1 MKFGKVDN
9 PEQIDFTLP
18 KTHKDTLTL
27 LNNFKATKK
36 PSIYVGCAKWNRAD
50 LKGFYPRG
58 TKDEL
63 AYYAKQFNS
72 IELNATFYRNFP
84 AEQFEKWRLKT
95 PENFKFFPK
104 LGQEISH
111 WKRLNGVED
120 VVNSYLYNFSNLQQ
134 KLGTIFLQL
143 HANFGPK
150 NFEKLQNF
158 VESWP
163 KETPLAVE
171 VRHKDWFAD
180 AAITEDFY
188 QLLEE
193 NNIANVLVDTAG
205 RRDMMHMRLT
215 NNEAFVRYVGANHP
229 TDYNRLENWIHKL
242 KEWIDAGLQNVHFFI
257 HQNIEKE
264 SPLLATHFI
273 KKLNSEFNL
282 DLTLPNNSDS
292 SLQSNQIDLF

>member
-9 PEQIDFTLP
+9 PENVDFTIPEIKKETFNVLDN
-18 KTHKDTLTL
+18 KKGK
-27 LNNFKATKK
+27 LNF
-36 PSIYVGCAKWNRAD
+36 YVGCAKWNRAD

-63 AYYAKQFNS
+63 EYYSKQFNS

-84 AEQFEKWRLKT
+84 AQQFEKWKLKT

-120 VVNSYLYNFSNLQQ
+120 VVNNYINNFSNLEE
-134 KLGTIFLQL
+134 KLGTIFLQM

-150 NFEKLQNF
+150 NFNALKNF

-163 KETPLAVE
+163 KKLPLAIE
-171 VRHKDWFAD
+171 VRHKDWFSD
-180 AAITEDFY
+180 KEIFKDFTR
-188 QLLEE
+188 LLEE

-215 NNEAFVRYVGANHP
+215 NNEAFIRYVGANHP
-229 TDYNRLENWIHKL
+229 TDYDRLDDWVEKL
-242 KEWIDAGLQNVHFFI
+242 QELVAAGLKNIHFFI
-257 HQNIEKE
+257 HQNVEKE
-264 SPLLATHFI
+264 SPLLASYFI
-273 KKLNSEFNL
+273 KQVNNTFNL
-282 DLTLPNNSDS
+282 NLNIPNGS
-292 SLQSNQIDLF
+292 SNQTSLL

>member
-9 PEQIDFTLP
+9 PEAIDFTIP
-18 KTHKDTLTL
+18 KTHKDTLAL
-27 LNNFKATKK
+27 LDNFEKPEK
-36 PSIYVGCAKWNRAD
+36 PSVYVGCAKWNRAD

-63 AYYAKQFNS
+63 EYYSKQFNS

-84 AEQFEKWRLKT
+84 AQQFEKWRSKT
-95 PENFKFFPK
+95 PDNFKFFPK

-111 WKRLNGVED
+111 WKRLNGVEE
-120 VVNSYLYNFSNLQQ
+120 VVNSYLYNFSNLQE
-134 KLGTIFLQL
+134 KLGTIFLQM

-150 NFEKLQNF
+150 NFNALQNF

-171 VRHKDWFAD
+171 VRHKDWFVDKAV
-180 AAITEDFY
+180 AEDFF

-193 NNIANVLVDTAG
+193 HNIANVIVDTAG

-215 NNEAFVRYVGANHP
+215 NNEAFIRYVGANHP
-229 TDYNRLENWIHKL
+229 TDYDRLNDWINKL
-242 KEWIDAGLQNVHFFI
+242 KEWVDAGLKNIHFFI
-257 HQNIEKE
+257 HQNLEKE
-264 SPLLATHFI
+264 SPLLASHFI
-273 KKLNSEFNL
+273 KKFNSELKL
-282 DLTLPNNSDS
+282 DLLLPNNNDS
-292 SLQSNQIDLF
+292 QTTQIDLF